1 MVFNRKTDVP
11 HYSVVN
17 FNGWL
22 YMHNEAKYDINNSGQ
37 DESTIWIEPEA
48 YDASYKSVTL
58 KKLFKM
64 DARTVTENSLDILH
78 ISEVHTFGN
87 KDRPLPMNDKI
98 EKIAEGHYKASYEY
112 ESGVNSMAYKLFGI
126 KSLIVENEYVLPHYT
141 VARVKFGDYVNTI
154 VTSALPITDNQTML
168 HVKAYRNNWVS
179 GVPAIDY
186 LFDKLTESMMEK
198 TLNEDRAVIEKI
210 YYDFREGNFIT
221 KYDELTRLY
230 REDYKSFVKNNDRSL

>member
-1 MVFNRKTDVP
+1 M
-11 HYSVVN
+11 YS
-17 FNGWL
+17 
-22 YMHNEAKYDINNSGQ
+22 EPKYDIDSLNR
-37 DESTIWIEPEA
+37 DESSIWIEPEA
-48 YDASYKSVTL
+48 YDDSYKCVTL
-58 KKLFKM
+58 KKLFNV

-87 KDRPLPMNDKI
+87 KKRPLPMKDNI

-112 ESGVNSMAYKLFGI
+112 ESGEDSIAYKVFGI

-141 VARVKFGDYVNTI
+141 VARVKFGEFVNTI

-179 GVPAIDY
+179 GLPAVDY
-186 LFDKLTESMMEK
+186 LFDKLTEKMMEK

-230 REDYKSFVKNNDRSL
+230 REDYNSFVKNNDRSL